1 MPFTDWRT
9 ISKFYRASRPFRCH
23 GKARISDKTSC
34 VCFPVQTSNYR
45 QRHDRRPL
53 QACDR
58 PLVSDPSD
66 AMHIR
71 SNLSATQTGFLIGRP
86 ALVSGHA
93 LHRPIARL
101 GARESLPR
109 RPLGRF
115 ASPRHVDCSSLMIN
129 ALFETILH
137 IVYIRPHVGTTPFR
151 RHAMNP
157 ANPCDALQHLVD
169 QAVGSAAILHSLS
182 VPLTNDRC
190 DFNQRVSSEEK

>member
-1 MPFTDWRT
+1 M
-9 ISKFYRASRPFRCH
+9 IEILNCH
-23 GKARISDKTSC
+23 SLIGAQSPNSTALHDPSVATGSSDSDKTSC

-137 IVYIRPHVGTTPFR
+137 IVYIRPHVGTT
-151 RHAMNP
+151 
-157 ANPCDALQHLVD
+157 
-169 QAVGSAAILHSLS
+169 
-182 VPLTNDRC
+182 
-190 DFNQRVSSEEK
+190 SSGDMP